1 MNFRLPKKR
10 LPKKIIFIS
19 IILISIILFIKYDQ
33 NGLRE
38 REIINR
44 GKYLSESLVADK
56 EYDEAKKVVK
66 TSFESIPEKKYNK
79 VYNEVWDML
88 KTISY
93 VPDGTKIVI
102 DSLEKM
108 RESDVKLSDECRFN
122 IEKRLASVY
131 IMDNNYSKAVD
142 LTVKSIKLA
151 EKLGNNYEKARLDV
165 DLASILL
172 KVGSYETAEKL
183 IKDSFKIDIDEGE
196 KNGMVRLYAIINLA
210 EIYVEVGEYD
220 KAIEI
225 SSRIKD
231 YKKFVNT
238 DDYND
243 FEIMASIMQSN
254 AYVGKNNIQKAKT
267 FLEKADYLI
276 KLDRTVHILDKDMYY
291 YMAMGNLEYK
301 SKNYN
306 SAIDNYKKSLE
317 ISTKRKLI
325 QEKIKNLNKILN
337 IYEKQGNVKSL
348 NEYQKMLINEYKE
361 NKSIR
366 DSETSFY
373 IIDKVSSESKLF
385 EKTKK
390 EIKYYKILF
399 TVILIAILGSTFLYN
414 RLKYFKAQNLHDGL
428 TNVYNRKSFDIMYE
442 KYIEKD
448 DNFALVMIDID
459 NFKLI
464 NDNYGHKFGDVVIK
478 GITNTICVM
487 LEQDDK
493 VFRYGGEEFSVLIRN
508 KSGEEVVDI
517 IDNIRVAIA
526 NKKWSEDVTVTISAG
541 VAHISGS
548 KNVLEEADK
557 NLYKAKQL
565 GRNKVVYK

>member
-1 MNFRLPKKR
+1 M
-10 LPKKIIFIS
+10 
-19 IILISIILFIKYDQ
+19 
-33 NGLRE
+33 
-38 REIINR
+38 
-44 GKYLSESLVADK
+44 SESLVADK

-165 DLASILL
+165 DLASIFL
-172 KVGSYETAEKL
+172 KIGGYETGEKL

-210 EIYVEVGEYD
+210 EIYVEEGEYD

-238 DDYND
+238 DNYND
-243 FEIMASIMQSN
+243 FDIMASIMQSN

-276 KLDRTVHILDKDMYY
+276 KSDRTVYILDKDMYY

-301 SKNYN
+301 SENYN

-317 ISTKRKLI
+317 ISTKRKLT

-337 IYEKQGNVKSL
+337 IYEKQGNIESL

-373 IIDKVSSESKLF
+373 IIDKVSNESKLF

-442 KYIEKD
+442 KYREKD
-448 DNFALVMIDID
+448 DNFA
-459 NFKLI
+459 
-464 NDNYGHKFGDVVIK
+464 HKFGDTVIK

-508 KSGEEVVDI
+508 KSGEEVADI
-517 IDNIRVAIA
+517 IDSIRVAIA
-526 NKKWSEDVTVTISAG
+526 NKKWNDDVTVTISAG
-541 VAHISGS
+541 VAHISDS
-548 KNVLEEADK
+548 KDVLEEADK

>member
-10 LPKKIIFIS
+10 LPKKLIFIC
-19 IILISIILFIKYDQ
+19 IVLISIILFVKYDQ
-33 NGLRE
+33 IGLKE
-38 REIINR
+38 REIINK
-44 GKYLSESLVADK
+44 GKYMSESLVADK

-196 KNGMVRLYAIINLA
+196 KNGMVRLYALINLA
-210 EIYVEVGEYD
+210 EIYIEVGEYD

-225 SSRIKD
+225 SSRVKD

-243 FEIMASIMQSN
+243 FEIMASIMQAN
-254 AYVGKNNIQKAKT
+254 AYVGKNNVQKAKT
-267 FLEKADYLI
+267 FLERADYLI
-276 KLDRTVHILDKDMYY
+276 KSDRTVHILDKDMYY
-291 YMAMGNLEYK
+291 YIAVGNLEYK
-301 SKNYN
+301 SENYN

-317 ISTKRKLI
+317 ISTKRKLT

-337 IYEKQGNVKSL
+337 IYEKQGNVESL

-373 IIDKVSSESKLF
+373 IIDKVSNESELF

-442 KYIEKD
+442 KYREKD

-517 IDNIRVAIA
+517 IDNIRVAIE
-526 NKKWSEDVTVTISAG
+526 NKKWNEDVTVTISAG
-541 VAHISGS
+541 VAHISDS

>member
-10 LPKKIIFIS
+10 LPKKIIFIC

-33 NGLRE
+33 NGLKE
-38 REIINR
+38 REIINK
-44 GKYLSESLVADK
+44 GKYMSESLVADK

-165 DLASILL
+165 DLASIFL
-172 KVGSYETAEKL
+172 KIGSYETGEKL

-210 EIYVEVGEYD
+210 EIYVEEGEYD

-238 DDYND
+238 DNYND
-243 FEIMASIMQSN
+243 FDIMASIMQSN
-254 AYVGKNNIQKAKT
+254 AYVSKNNIQKAKT

-276 KLDRTVHILDKDMYY
+276 KSDRTVYILDKDMYY

-301 SKNYN
+301 SENYN

-317 ISTKRKLI
+317 ISTKRKLT

-337 IYEKQGNVKSL
+337 IYEKQGNIESL

-373 IIDKVSSESKLF
+373 IIDKVSNESKLF

-442 KYIEKD
+442 KYREKD

-464 NDNYGHKFGDVVIK
+464 NDNYGHKFGDTVIK

-508 KSGEEVVDI
+508 KSGEEVADI
-517 IDNIRVAIA
+517 IDSIRVAIA
-526 NKKWSEDVTVTISAG
+526 NKKWNDDVTVTISAG
-541 VAHISGS
+541 VAHISDS
-548 KNVLEEADK
+548 KDVLEEADK

>member
-10 LPKKIIFIS
+10 LSKKIIFIC

-33 NGLRE
+33 NGLKE
-38 REIINR
+38 REIINK
-44 GKYLSESLVADK
+44 GKYMSESLVADK

-165 DLASILL
+165 DLASIFL
-172 KVGSYETAEKL
+172 KIGSYEKGEKL

-210 EIYVEVGEYD
+210 EIYVEEGEYD

-276 KLDRTVHILDKDMYY
+276 KSDRTVHILDKYMYY

-301 SKNYN
+301 SENYN

-317 ISTKRKLI
+317 ISTKRKLT

-337 IYEKQGNVKSL
+337 IYEKQGNVESL

-373 IIDKVSSESKLF
+373 IIDKVSNESKLF

-442 KYIEKD
+442 KYREKD

-526 NKKWSEDVTVTISAG
+526 NKKWNDDVTVTISAG
-541 VAHISGS
+541 VAHISDS
-548 KNVLEEADK
+548 KDVLEEADK

>member
-10 LPKKIIFIS
+10 LLKSIIFIGA
-19 IILISIILFIKYDQ
+19 ILISIILFIKYDQ
-33 NGLRE
+33 SGLKE
-38 REIINR
+38 REIINK
-44 GKYLSESLVADK
+44 GKYMSESLVSDK
-56 EYDEAKKVVK
+56 KYDEAKKVVK
-66 TSFESIPEKKYNK
+66 SSFEAIPQKKYNK
-79 VYNEVWDML
+79 VYDEVWDML
-88 KTISY
+88 KTISS

-102 DSLEKM
+102 DSLETM
-108 RESDVKLSDECRFN
+108 RMSDEKLSDECRFN

-131 IMDNNYSKAVD
+131 IMDNNYSRAVD

-151 EKLGNNYEKARLDV
+151 EKLEDNYEKARLDV

-172 KVGSYETAEKL
+172 KVGGYETGEKL
-183 IKDSFKIDIDEGE
+183 IRNSFDIDIDEGE
-196 KNGMVRLYAIINLA
+196 KNGMVRLYALINLS
-210 EIYVEVGEYD
+210 EIYVELGEYD
-220 KAIEI
+220 KAIKT
-225 SSRIKD
+225 SSRVKD
-231 YKKFVNT
+231 YKKFVKI

-243 FEIMASIMQSN
+243 FEIIASIMQAN
-254 AYVGKNNIQKAKT
+254 AYVGKNDIPKART
-267 FLEKADYLI
+267 LLERANYLI
-276 KLDRTVHILDKDMYY
+276 ESDKSVHILDKDMYY

-301 SKNYN
+301 NENYN
-306 SAIDNYKKSLE
+306 SAIDNYKNSLE
-317 ISTKRKLI
+317 ISDKRKLI
-325 QEKIKNLNKILN
+325 QEKIKILNKILK
-337 IYEKQGNVKSL
+337 IYEKQENVNAVNK
-348 NEYQKMLINEYKE
+348 YQKILISEYKE
-361 NKSIR
+361 NKKIR
-366 DSETSFY
+366 DSEISFY
-373 IIDKVSSESKLF
+373 IIDKVSNESALF

-399 TVILIAILGSTFLYN
+399 TVIIIAIFGSTILYN

-464 NDNYGHKFGDVVIK
+464 NDNYGHKFGDIVIK
-478 GITNTICVM
+478 GITNTISVM
-487 LEQDDK
+487 LEQEDK

-508 KSGEEVVDI
+508 KSGEEVVNI
-517 IDNIRVAIA
+517 IDNIRIAIA
-526 NKKWSEDVTVTISAG
+526 NKKWGEDVTVTISAG
-541 VAHISGS
+541 VAHIFDS

>member
-10 LPKKIIFIS
+10 LPKKIIFIC
-19 IILISIILFIKYDQ
+19 IILISIVLFIKYDQ
-33 NGLRE
+33 NGLKE
-38 REIINR
+38 REIISK
-44 GKYLSESLVADK
+44 GKYMSESLVADK
-56 EYDEAKKVVK
+56 SYDEAKKVVK
-66 TSFESIPEKKYNK
+66 TSFESIPAKKYNK

-108 RESDVKLSDECRFN
+108 RESDAKLSDECRFN

-172 KVGSYETAEKL
+172 KVGSYKTGEKL

-196 KNGMVRLYAIINLA
+196 KNGMVRLYALINLA

-225 SSRIKD
+225 SSRVKD
-231 YKKFVNT
+231 YKKFVST
-238 DDYND
+238 DNYND
-243 FEIMASIMQSN
+243 FEIMASIMQAN
-254 AYVGKNNIQKAKT
+254 AYIEKNNIQEAKNL
-267 FLEKADYLI
+267 LEKADYII
-276 KLDRTVHILDKDMYY
+276 KSDRTVHILDKDMYY

-301 SKNYN
+301 NENYD
-306 SAIDNYKKSLE
+306 SAIDNYKKSLD
-317 ISTKRKLI
+317 ISTKRKLT

-337 IYEKQGNVKSL
+337 IYEKQGNVESL

-373 IIDKVSSESKLF
+373 IIDKVSNESELF

-399 TVILIAILGSTFLYN
+399 TVILIAVLGSTFLYN

-442 KYIEKD
+442 KYRAKD

-508 KSGEEVVDI
+508 KSGEEVADI
-517 IDNIRVAIA
+517 VDNIRVAIA
-526 NKKWSEDVTVTISAG
+526 NKKWNEDVTVTISAG
-541 VAHISGS
+541 VAHISDS
-548 KNVLEEADK
+548 KDVLEEADK

>member
-1 MNFRLPKKR
+1 MV
-10 LPKKIIFIS
+10 
-19 IILISIILFIKYDQ
+19 LFIKYDQ
-33 NGLRE
+33 NGLKE
-38 REIINR
+38 REIISK
-44 GKYLSESLVADK
+44 GKYMSESLVADK
-56 EYDEAKKVVK
+56 SYDEAKKVVK
-66 TSFESIPEKKYNK
+66 TSFESIPAKKYNK

-108 RESDVKLSDECRFN
+108 RESDAKLSDECRFN

-172 KVGSYETAEKL
+172 KVGSYKTGEKL

-196 KNGMVRLYAIINLA
+196 KNGMVRLYALINLA

-225 SSRIKD
+225 SSRVKD

-238 DDYND
+238 DNYND
-243 FEIMASIMQSN
+243 FEIMASIMQAN
-254 AYVGKNNIQKAKT
+254 AYIEKNNIQEAKNL
-267 FLEKADYLI
+267 LEKADYII
-276 KLDRTVHILDKDMYY
+276 KSDRTVHILDKDMYY

-301 SKNYN
+301 NENYD
-306 SAIDNYKKSLE
+306 SAIDNYKKSLD
-317 ISTKRKLI
+317 ISTKRKLT

-337 IYEKQGNVKSL
+337 IYEKQGNVESL

-373 IIDKVSSESKLF
+373 IIDKVSNESELF

-399 TVILIAILGSTFLYN
+399 TVILIAVLGSTFLYN

-442 KYIEKD
+442 KYRAKD

-508 KSGEEVVDI
+508 KSGEEVADI
-517 IDNIRVAIA
+517 VDNIRVAIA
-526 NKKWSEDVTVTISAG
+526 NKKWNEDVTVTISAG
-541 VAHISGS
+541 VAHISDS
-548 KNVLEEADK
+548 KDVLEEADK

>member
-10 LPKKIIFIS
+10 LLKSIIFIG

-33 NGLRE
+33 SGLKE
-38 REIINR
+38 REIINK
-44 GKYLSESLVADK
+44 GKYMSESLVSDK
-56 EYDEAKKVVK
+56 KYDEAKKVVK
-66 TSFESIPEKKYNK
+66 TSFGAIPEKKYNK
-79 VYNEVWDML
+79 VYDEVWDML
-88 KTISY
+88 KTISS

-108 RESDVKLSDECRFN
+108 RMTDEKLSDECRFN

-131 IMDNNYSKAVD
+131 IMDNNYSRAVD

-151 EKLGNNYEKARLDV
+151 EKLDDNYEKARLDV

-172 KVGSYETAEKL
+172 KVGGYETGEKL
-183 IKDSFKIDIDEGE
+183 IRDSFDIDIDEGE
-196 KNGMVRLYAIINLA
+196 KNGMVRLYALINLS
-210 EIYVEVGEYD
+210 EIYVELGEYD
-220 KAIEI
+220 KAIET
-225 SSRIKD
+225 SSRVKD
-231 YKKFVNT
+231 YKKFVKI

-243 FEIMASIMQSN
+243 FEIIASIMQAN
-254 AYVGKNNIQKAKT
+254 AYVGKNDIPKART
-267 FLEKADYLI
+267 LLERANYLI
-276 KLDRTVHILDKDMYY
+276 KSDKSVHILDKDMYY

-301 SKNYN
+301 NENYN
-306 SAIDNYKKSLE
+306 SATDNYKNSLE
-317 ISTKRKLI
+317 ICDKRNLT

-337 IYEKQGNVKSL
+337 IYEKQGNVNAVNK
-348 NEYQKMLINEYKE
+348 YQKILISEYKE
-361 NKSIR
+361 NKRIR

-373 IIDKVSSESKLF
+373 IIDKVSNESALF

-399 TVILIAILGSTFLYN
+399 TVIIIAILGSTFLYN

-442 KYIEKD
+442 KYRDKD

-487 LEQDDK
+487 LEQEDK

-508 KSGEEVVDI
+508 KSGEEVVNI
-517 IDNIRVAIA
+517 IDNIRIAIA
-526 NKKWSEDVTVTISAG
+526 NKKWGEDVTVTISAG
-541 VAHISGS
+541 IAHISDS

>member
-10 LPKKIIFIS
+10 LLKSIIFIG

-33 NGLRE
+33 SGLKE
-38 REIINR
+38 REIINK
-44 GKYLSESLVADK
+44 GKYMSESLVSDK
-56 EYDEAKKVVK
+56 KYDEAKKVVK
-66 TSFESIPEKKYNK
+66 TSFEAIPEKKYNK
-79 VYNEVWDML
+79 VYDEVWDML
-88 KTISY
+88 KTISS

-108 RESDVKLSDECRFN
+108 RMTDEKLSDECRFN

-131 IMDNNYSKAVD
+131 IMDNNYSRAVD

-151 EKLGNNYEKARLDV
+151 EKLDDNYEKARLDV

-172 KVGSYETAEKL
+172 KVGGYETGEKL
-183 IKDSFKIDIDEGE
+183 IRDSFDIDIDEGE
-196 KNGMVRLYAIINLA
+196 KNGMVRLYALINLS
-210 EIYVEVGEYD
+210 EIYVELGEYD
-220 KAIEI
+220 KAIKT
-225 SSRIKD
+225 SSRVKD
-231 YKKFVNT
+231 YKKFVKI

-243 FEIMASIMQSN
+243 FEIIASIMQAN
-254 AYVGKNNIQKAKT
+254 AYVGKNDIPKART
-267 FLEKADYLI
+267 LLERADYLI
-276 KLDRTVHILDKDMYY
+276 KSDKSVHILDKDMYY

-301 SKNYN
+301 NENYN
-306 SAIDNYKKSLE
+306 SATDNYKNSLE
-317 ISTKRKLI
+317 ICDKRNLT

-337 IYEKQGNVKSL
+337 IYEKQGNVNAVNK
-348 NEYQKMLINEYKE
+348 YQKILISEYKE
-361 NKSIR
+361 NKRIR

-373 IIDKVSSESKLF
+373 IIDKVSNESALF

-399 TVILIAILGSTFLYN
+399 TVIIIAILGSTFLYN

-442 KYIEKD
+442 KYRDKD

-487 LEQDDK
+487 LEQEDK

-508 KSGEEVVDI
+508 KSGEEVVNI
-517 IDNIRVAIA
+517 IDNIRIAIA
-526 NKKWSEDVTVTISAG
+526 NKKWGEDVTVTISAG
-541 VAHISGS
+541 IAHISDS

>member
-10 LPKKIIFIS
+10 LLKSIIFIGV
-19 IILISIILFIKYDQ
+19 ILISIILFINYDQ
-33 NGLRE
+33 SGLKE
-38 REIINR
+38 REIINK
-44 GKYLSESLVADK
+44 GKYMSESLVSDK
-56 EYDEAKKVVK
+56 KYNEAKKLVEN
-66 TSFESIPEKKYNK
+66 SFEAIPEKKYNK
-79 VYNEVWDML
+79 VYDEVWNML
-88 KTISY
+88 KTISS

-108 RESDVKLSDECRFN
+108 RMSDEKLSDECRFN

-151 EKLGNNYEKARLDV
+151 EKLGDNYERARLDV

-172 KVGSYETAEKL
+172 KVGAYERAEKL
-183 IKDSFKIDIDEGE
+183 IKDSFKIDVYEGE
-196 KNGMVRLYAIINLA
+196 KNGMVRLYALINLA
-210 EIYVEVGEYD
+210 EIYVELGEYD
-220 KAIEI
+220 KAIETCNNVV
-225 SSRIKD
+225 D

-243 FEIMASIMQSN
+243 FEIMASIMKAN
-254 AYVGKNNIQKAKT
+254 AYIGKNDTSKAKSS
-267 FLEKADYLI
+267 LARADSLI
-276 KLDRTVHILDKDMYY
+276 KSDKTVHILDKDMYY
-291 YMAMGNLEYK
+291 YMAVGNLEYK
-301 SKNYN
+301 SENYD
-306 SAIDNYKKSLE
+306 SASDNYKKSLE
-317 ISTKRKLI
+317 ISTKRKLT
-325 QEKIKNLNKILN
+325 QEKIKNLEKILN
-337 IYEKQGNVKSL
+337 IYEKQGNVNAVNK
-348 NEYQKMLINEYKE
+348 YQKILINEYKE

-373 IIDKVSSESKLF
+373 IIDKVSNESALF

-399 TVILIAILGSTFLYN
+399 TVIIIAILGSTFLYN

-442 KYIEKD
+442 KYREKD
-448 DNFALVMIDID
+448 NNFALVMIDID

-464 NDNYGHKFGDVVIK
+464 NDNYGHKFGDIVIK
-478 GITNTICVM
+478 GITNTISVM
-487 LEQDDK
+487 LEQEDK

-508 KSGEEVVDI
+508 KSGEEVVNI
-517 IDNIRVAIA
+517 IDNIRIAIA
-526 NKKWSEDVTVTISAG
+526 NKKWGEDVTVTISAG
-541 VAHISGS
+541 VAHISDS

>member
-88 KTISY
+88 KTILY

-254 AYVGKNNIQKAKT
+254 AYIGKNNIQKAKT

-276 KLDRTVHILDKDMYY
+276 KSDRTVHILDKDMYY

-348 NEYQKMLINEYKE
+348 NEYQKILINEYKE

-373 IIDKVSSESKLF
+373 IIDKVSNESKLF

>member
-10 LPKKIIFIS
+10 LPKKIIFIC
-19 IILISIILFIKYDQ
+19 IILISIVLFIKYDQ
-33 NGLRE
+33 NGLKE
-38 REIINR
+38 REIISK
-44 GKYLSESLVADK
+44 GKYMSESLVADK
-56 EYDEAKKVVK
+56 SYDEAKKVVK
-66 TSFESIPEKKYNK
+66 TSFESIPAKKYNK

-108 RESDVKLSDECRFN
+108 RESDAKLSDECRFN

-172 KVGSYETAEKL
+172 KVGSYKTGEKL

-196 KNGMVRLYAIINLA
+196 KNGMVRLYALINLA

-225 SSRIKD
+225 SSRVKD

-238 DDYND
+238 DNYND
-243 FEIMASIMQSN
+243 FEIMASIMQAN
-254 AYVGKNNIQKAKT
+254 AYIEKNNIQEAKNL
-267 FLEKADYLI
+267 LEKADYII
-276 KLDRTVHILDKDMYY
+276 KSDRTVHILDKDMYY
-291 YMAMGNLEYK
+291 YMEMGNLEYK
-301 SKNYN
+301 NENYD
-306 SAIDNYKKSLE
+306 SAIDNYKKSLD
-317 ISTKRKLI
+317 ISTKRKLT

-337 IYEKQGNVKSL
+337 IYEKQGNVESL

-373 IIDKVSSESKLF
+373 IIDKVSNESELF

-399 TVILIAILGSTFLYN
+399 TVILIAVLGSTFLYN

-442 KYIEKD
+442 KYRAKD

-508 KSGEEVVDI
+508 KSGEEVADI
-517 IDNIRVAIA
+517 VDNIRVAIA
-526 NKKWSEDVTVTISAG
+526 NKKWNEDVTVTISAG
-541 VAHISGS
+541 VAHISDS
-548 KNVLEEADK
+548 KDVLEEADK

>member
-10 LPKKIIFIS
+10 LPKKLIFIC
-19 IILISIILFIKYDQ
+19 IVLISIILFVKYDQ
-33 NGLRE
+33 NGLKE
-38 REIINR
+38 REIINK
-44 GKYLSESLVADK
+44 GKYMSESLVADK

-196 KNGMVRLYAIINLA
+196 KNGMVRLYALINLA
-210 EIYVEVGEYD
+210 EIYIEVGEYD

-225 SSRIKD
+225 SSRVKD

-243 FEIMASIMQSN
+243 FEIMASIMQAN
-254 AYVGKNNIQKAKT
+254 AYVGKNNVQKAKT
-267 FLEKADYLI
+267 FLERADYLI
-276 KLDRTVHILDKDMYY
+276 KSDRTVHILDKDMYY
-291 YMAMGNLEYK
+291 YIAVGNLEYK
-301 SKNYN
+301 SENYN

-317 ISTKRKLI
+317 ISTKRKLT

-337 IYEKQGNVKSL
+337 IYEKQGNVESL

-373 IIDKVSSESKLF
+373 IIDKVSNESELF

-442 KYIEKD
+442 KYREKD

-508 KSGEEVVDI
+508 KSGEEVADI
-517 IDNIRVAIA
+517 IDNIRVAIE
-526 NKKWSEDVTVTISAG
+526 NKKWNEDVTVTISAG
-541 VAHISGS
+541 VAHISDS

>member
-10 LPKKIIFIS
+10 LPKKIIFIC
-19 IILISIILFIKYDQ
+19 IVLISIILFIKYDQ
-33 NGLRE
+33 NGLKE
-38 REIINR
+38 REIINK
-44 GKYLSESLVADK
+44 GKYMSESLVADK

-196 KNGMVRLYAIINLA
+196 KNGMVRLYALINLA

-254 AYVGKNNIQKAKT
+254 AYVGKNNIQKAKI

-276 KLDRTVHILDKDMYY
+276 KSDRTVHILDKDMYY

-301 SKNYN
+301 SENYN

-317 ISTKRKLI
+317 ISTKRKLT
-325 QEKIKNLNKILN
+325 QEKIKNLNNILN
-337 IYEKQGNVKSL
+337 IYEKEGNIKSL

-373 IIDKVSSESKLF
+373 IIDKVSNESKLF

-414 RLKYFKAQNLHDGL
+414 RLKYFKSQNLHDGL

-442 KYIEKD
+442 KYREKD

-464 NDNYGHKFGDVVIK
+464 NDNYGHKFGDTVIK

-508 KSGEEVVDI
+508 KSGEEVADI

-526 NKKWSEDVTVTISAG
+526 NKKWNNDVTVTISAG
-541 VAHISGS
+541 VAHISDS
-548 KNVLEEADK
+548 KDVLEEADK

>member
-254 AYVGKNNIQKAKT
+254 VYVGKNNIQKAKT

-276 KLDRTVHILDKDMYY
+276 KSDRTVHILDKDMYY

-373 IIDKVSSESKLF
+373 IIDKVSNESKLF

>member
-10 LPKKIIFIS
+10 LPKKLIFIC
-19 IILISIILFIKYDQ
+19 IVLISIILFVKYDQ
-33 NGLRE
+33 NGLKE
-38 REIINR
+38 REIINK
-44 GKYLSESLVADK
+44 GKYMSESLVADK

-196 KNGMVRLYAIINLA
+196 KNGMVRLYALINLS
-210 EIYVEVGEYD
+210 EIYIEVGEYD

-225 SSRIKD
+225 SSRVKD

-243 FEIMASIMQSN
+243 FEIMASIMQAN
-254 AYVGKNNIQKAKT
+254 AYVGKNNVQKAKT
-267 FLEKADYLI
+267 FLERADYLI
-276 KLDRTVHILDKDMYY
+276 KSDRTVHILDKDMYY
-291 YMAMGNLEYK
+291 YMAVGNLEYK
-301 SKNYN
+301 SENYN

-317 ISTKRKLI
+317 ISTKRKLT

-337 IYEKQGNVKSL
+337 IYEKQGNVESL

-373 IIDKVSSESKLF
+373 IIDKVSNESELF

-442 KYIEKD
+442 KYREKD

-508 KSGEEVVDI
+508 KSGEEVADI
-517 IDNIRVAIA
+517 IDNIRVAIE
-526 NKKWSEDVTVTISAG
+526 NKKWNEDVTVTISAG
-541 VAHISGS
+541 VAHISDS

>member
-10 LPKKIIFIS
+10 LPKKIIFIC
-19 IILISIILFIKYDQ
+19 IILISIVLFIKYDQ
-33 NGLRE
+33 NGLKE
-38 REIINR
+38 REIISK
-44 GKYLSESLVADK
+44 GKYMSESLVADK
-56 EYDEAKKVVK
+56 SYDEAKKVVK
-66 TSFESIPEKKYNK
+66 TSFESIPAKKYNK

-108 RESDVKLSDECRFN
+108 RESDAKLSDECRFN

-172 KVGSYETAEKL
+172 KVGSYKTGEKL

-196 KNGMVRLYAIINLA
+196 KNGMVRLYALINLA

-225 SSRIKD
+225 SSRVKD

-238 DDYND
+238 DNYND
-243 FEIMASIMQSN
+243 FEIMASIMQAN
-254 AYVGKNNIQKAKT
+254 AYIEKNNIQEAKNL
-267 FLEKADYLI
+267 LEKADYII
-276 KLDRTVHILDKDMYY
+276 KSDRTVHILDKDMYY

-301 SKNYN
+301 NENYD
-306 SAIDNYKKSLE
+306 SAIDNYKKSLD
-317 ISTKRKLI
+317 ISTKRKLT

-337 IYEKQGNVKSL
+337 IYEKQGNVESL

-373 IIDKVSSESKLF
+373 IIDKVSNESELF

-399 TVILIAILGSTFLYN
+399 TVILIAVLGSTFLYN

-442 KYIEKD
+442 KYRAKD

-508 KSGEEVVDI
+508 KSGEEVADI
-517 IDNIRVAIA
+517 VDNIRVAIA
-526 NKKWSEDVTVTISAG
+526 NKKWNEDVTVTISAG
-541 VAHISGS
+541 VAHISDS
-548 KNVLEEADK
+548 KDVLEEADK

>member
-102 DSLEKM
+102 DFLEKM

-231 YKKFVNT
+231 YKRFVNT

-276 KLDRTVHILDKDMYY
+276 KSDRTVHILDKDMYY

-373 IIDKVSSESKLF
+373 IIDKVSNESKLF

>member
-254 AYVGKNNIQKAKT
+254 AYIGKNNIQKAKT

-276 KLDRTVHILDKDMYY
+276 KSDRTVHILDKDMYY

-306 SAIDNYKKSLE
+306 SAIDNYKKGLE

-348 NEYQKMLINEYKE
+348 NEYQKILINEYKE

-373 IIDKVSSESKLF
+373 IIDKVSNESKLF

>member
-1 MNFRLPKKR
+1 MSFRLPKKR

-231 YKKFVNT
+231 YKRFVNT

-276 KLDRTVHILDKDMYY
+276 KSDRTVHILDKDMYY

-373 IIDKVSSESKLF
+373 IIDKVSNESKLF

>member
-10 LPKKIIFIS
+10 LLKSIIFIGV
-19 IILISIILFIKYDQ
+19 ILISIILFINYDQ
-33 NGLRE
+33 SGLKE
-38 REIINR
+38 REIINK
-44 GKYLSESLVADK
+44 GKYMSESLVSDK
-56 EYDEAKKVVK
+56 KYNEAKKLVEN
-66 TSFESIPEKKYNK
+66 SFEAIPEKKYNK
-79 VYNEVWDML
+79 VYDEVWNML
-88 KTISY
+88 KTISS

-108 RESDVKLSDECRFN
+108 RMSDEKLSDECRFN

-151 EKLGNNYEKARLDV
+151 EKLGDNYERARLDV

-172 KVGSYETAEKL
+172 KVGAYERAEKL
-183 IKDSFKIDIDEGE
+183 IKDSFKIDVYEGE
-196 KNGMVRLYAIINLA
+196 KNGMVRLYALINLA
-210 EIYVEVGEYD
+210 EIYVELGEYD
-220 KAIEI
+220 KAIETC
-225 SSRIKD
+225 SNVVD

-243 FEIMASIMQSN
+243 FEIMASIMKAN
-254 AYVGKNNIQKAKT
+254 AYIGKNDTSKAKSS
-267 FLEKADYLI
+267 LARADSLI
-276 KLDRTVHILDKDMYY
+276 KSDKTVHILDKDMYY
-291 YMAMGNLEYK
+291 YMAVGNLEYK
-301 SKNYN
+301 SENYD
-306 SAIDNYKKSLE
+306 SASDNYKKSLE
-317 ISTKRKLI
+317 ISTKRKLT
-325 QEKIKNLNKILN
+325 QEKIKNLEKILN
-337 IYEKQGNVKSL
+337 IYEKQGNVNAVNK
-348 NEYQKMLINEYKE
+348 YQKILINEYKE

-373 IIDKVSSESKLF
+373 IIDKVSNESALF

-399 TVILIAILGSTFLYN
+399 TVIIIAILGSTFLYN

-442 KYIEKD
+442 KYREKD
-448 DNFALVMIDID
+448 NNFALVMIDID

-464 NDNYGHKFGDVVIK
+464 NDNYGHKFGDIVIK
-478 GITNTICVM
+478 GITNTISVM
-487 LEQDDK
+487 LEQEDK

-508 KSGEEVVDI
+508 KSGEEVVNI
-517 IDNIRVAIA
+517 IDNIRIAIA
-526 NKKWSEDVTVTISAG
+526 NKKWGEDVTVTISAG
-541 VAHISGS
+541 VAHISDS

>member
-220 KAIEI
+220 KTIEI

-276 KLDRTVHILDKDMYY
+276 KSDRTVHILDKDMYY

>member
-1 MNFRLPKKR
+1 
-10 LPKKIIFIS
+10 
-19 IILISIILFIKYDQ
+19 
-33 NGLRE
+33 
-38 REIINR
+38 
-44 GKYLSESLVADK
+44 
-56 EYDEAKKVVK
+56 
-66 TSFESIPEKKYNK
+66 
-79 VYNEVWDML
+79 
-88 KTISY
+88 
-93 VPDGTKIVI
+93 
-102 DSLEKM
+102 
-108 RESDVKLSDECRFN
+108 
-122 IEKRLASVY
+122 
-131 IMDNNYSKAVD
+131 
-142 LTVKSIKLA
+142 
-151 EKLGNNYEKARLDV
+151 
-165 DLASILL
+165 
-172 KVGSYETAEKL
+172 
-183 IKDSFKIDIDEGE
+183 
-196 KNGMVRLYAIINLA
+196 
-210 EIYVEVGEYD
+210 
-220 KAIEI
+220 
-225 SSRIKD
+225 
-231 YKKFVNT
+231 
-238 DDYND
+238 
-243 FEIMASIMQSN
+243 MASIMQSN

-276 KLDRTVHILDKDMYY
+276 KSDRTVYILDKDMYY

-301 SKNYN
+301 SENYN

-317 ISTKRKLI
+317 ISTKRKLT

-337 IYEKQGNVKSL
+337 IYEKQGNIESL

-373 IIDKVSSESKLF
+373 IIDKVSNESKLF

-442 KYIEKD
+442 KYREKD

-464 NDNYGHKFGDVVIK
+464 NDNYGHKFGDTVIK

-508 KSGEEVVDI
+508 KSGEEVADI
-517 IDNIRVAIA
+517 IDSIRVAIA
-526 NKKWSEDVTVTISAG
+526 NKKWNDDVTVTISAG
-541 VAHISGS
+541 VAHISDS
-548 KNVLEEADK
+548 KDVLEEADK

>member
-10 LPKKIIFIS
+10 LLKSIIFIGV
-19 IILISIILFIKYDQ
+19 ILISIILFINYDQ
-33 NGLRE
+33 SGLKE
-38 REIINR
+38 REIINK
-44 GKYLSESLVADK
+44 GKYMSESLVSDK
-56 EYDEAKKVVK
+56 KYNEAKKLVEN
-66 TSFESIPEKKYNK
+66 SFEAIPEKKYNK
-79 VYNEVWDML
+79 VYDEVWNML
-88 KTISY
+88 KTISS

-108 RESDVKLSDECRFN
+108 RMSDEKLSDECRFN

-151 EKLGNNYEKARLDV
+151 EKLGDNYERARLDV

-172 KVGSYETAEKL
+172 KVGAYERAEKL
-183 IKDSFKIDIDEGE
+183 IKDSFKIDVYEGE
-196 KNGMVRLYAIINLA
+196 KNGMVRLYALINLA
-210 EIYVEVGEYD
+210 EIYVELGEYD
-220 KAIEI
+220 KAIETC
-225 SSRIKD
+225 SNVVD

-243 FEIMASIMQSN
+243 FEIMASIMKAN
-254 AYVGKNNIQKAKT
+254 AYIGKNDTSKAKSS
-267 FLEKADYLI
+267 LARADSLI
-276 KLDRTVHILDKDMYY
+276 KSDKTVHILDKDMYY
-291 YMAMGNLEYK
+291 YMAVGNLEYK
-301 SKNYN
+301 SENYD
-306 SAIDNYKKSLE
+306 SASDNYKKSLE
-317 ISTKRKLI
+317 ISTKRKLT
-325 QEKIKNLNKILN
+325 QEKIKNLEKILN
-337 IYEKQGNVKSL
+337 IYEKQGNVNAVNK
-348 NEYQKMLINEYKE
+348 YQKILINEYKE

-373 IIDKVSSESKLF
+373 IIDKVSNESALF

-399 TVILIAILGSTFLYN
+399 TVIIIAILGSTFLYN

-442 KYIEKD
+442 KYREKD
-448 DNFALVMIDID
+448 NNFALVMIDID

-464 NDNYGHKFGDVVIK
+464 NDNYGHKFGDIVIK
-478 GITNTICVM
+478 GITNTISVM
-487 LEQDDK
+487 LEQEDK

-508 KSGEEVVDI
+508 KSGEEVVNI
-517 IDNIRVAIA
+517 IDNIRIAIA
-526 NKKWSEDVTVTISAG
+526 NKKWGEDVTVTISAG
-541 VAHISGS
+541 VAHIFDS

>member
-10 LPKKIIFIS
+10 LLKSIIFIGV
-19 IILISIILFIKYDQ
+19 ILISIILFINYDQ
-33 NGLRE
+33 SGLKE
-38 REIINR
+38 REIINK
-44 GKYLSESLVADK
+44 GKYMSESLVSDK
-56 EYDEAKKVVK
+56 KYNEAKKLVEN
-66 TSFESIPEKKYNK
+66 SFEAIPEKKYNK
-79 VYNEVWDML
+79 VYDEVWNML
-88 KTISY
+88 KTISS

-108 RESDVKLSDECRFN
+108 RMSDEKLSDECRFN

-151 EKLGNNYEKARLDV
+151 EKLGDNYERARLDV

-172 KVGSYETAEKL
+172 KVGAYERAEKL
-183 IKDSFKIDIDEGE
+183 IKDSFKIDVYEGE
-196 KNGMVRLYAIINLA
+196 KNGMVRLYALINLA
-210 EIYVEVGEYD
+210 EIYVELGEYD
-220 KAIEI
+220 KAIETC
-225 SSRIKD
+225 SNVVD

-243 FEIMASIMQSN
+243 FEIMASIMKAN
-254 AYVGKNNIQKAKT
+254 AYIGKNDTSKAKSS
-267 FLEKADYLI
+267 LARADYLI
-276 KLDRTVHILDKDMYY
+276 KSDKTVHILDKDMYY
-291 YMAMGNLEYK
+291 YMAVGNLEYK
-301 SKNYN
+301 SENYD
-306 SAIDNYKKSLE
+306 SASDNYKKSLE
-317 ISTKRKLI
+317 ISTKRKLT
-325 QEKIKNLNKILN
+325 QEKIKNLEKILN
-337 IYEKQGNVKSL
+337 IYEKQGNVNAVNK
-348 NEYQKMLINEYKE
+348 YQKILINEYKE

-373 IIDKVSSESKLF
+373 IIDKVSNESALF

-399 TVILIAILGSTFLYN
+399 TVIIIAILGSTFLYN

-442 KYIEKD
+442 KYREKD
-448 DNFALVMIDID
+448 NNFALVMIDID

-464 NDNYGHKFGDVVIK
+464 NDNYGHKFGDIVIK
-478 GITNTICVM
+478 GITNTISVM
-487 LEQDDK
+487 LEQEDK

-508 KSGEEVVDI
+508 KSGEEVVNI
-517 IDNIRVAIA
+517 IDNIRIAIA
-526 NKKWSEDVTVTISAG
+526 NKKWGEDVTVTISAG
-541 VAHISGS
+541 VAHIFDS

>member
-10 LPKKIIFIS
+10 LPKKIIFIC
-19 IILISIILFIKYDQ
+19 IVLISIILFIKYDQ
-33 NGLRE
+33 NGLKE
-38 REIINR
+38 REIINK
-44 GKYLSESLVADK
+44 GKYMSESLVADK

-151 EKLGNNYEKARLDV
+151 EKLENNYEKARLDV

-196 KNGMVRLYAIINLA
+196 KNGMVRLYALINLA

-276 KLDRTVHILDKDMYY
+276 KSDRTVHILDKDMYY

-301 SKNYN
+301 SENYN

-317 ISTKRKLI
+317 ISTKRKLT
-325 QEKIKNLNKILN
+325 QEKIKNLNNILN
-337 IYEKQGNVKSL
+337 IYEIEGNIKSL

-373 IIDKVSSESKLF
+373 IIDKVSNESKLF

-442 KYIEKD
+442 KYREKD

-464 NDNYGHKFGDVVIK
+464 NDNYGHKFGDTVIK

-508 KSGEEVVDI
+508 KSGEEVADI
-517 IDNIRVAIA
+517 IDSIRVAIA
-526 NKKWSEDVTVTISAG
+526 NKKWNDDVTVTISAG
-541 VAHISGS
+541 VAHISDS
-548 KNVLEEADK
+548 KDVLEEADK

>member
-1 MNFRLPKKR
+1 M
-10 LPKKIIFIS
+10 
-19 IILISIILFIKYDQ
+19 FIKYDQ
-33 NGLRE
+33 NGLKE
-38 REIINR
+38 REIINK
-44 GKYLSESLVADK
+44 GKYMSESLVADK

-151 EKLGNNYEKARLDV
+151 EKLENNYEKARLDV

-196 KNGMVRLYAIINLA
+196 KNGMVRLYALINLA

-276 KLDRTVHILDKDMYY
+276 KSDRTVHILDKDMYY

-301 SKNYN
+301 SENYN

-317 ISTKRKLI
+317 ISTKRKLT
-325 QEKIKNLNKILN
+325 QEKIKNLNNILN
-337 IYEKQGNVKSL
+337 IYEKEGNIKSL

-373 IIDKVSSESKLF
+373 IIDKVSNESKLF

-442 KYIEKD
+442 KYREKD

-464 NDNYGHKFGDVVIK
+464 NDNYGHKFGDTVIK

-508 KSGEEVVDI
+508 KSGEEVADI
-517 IDNIRVAIA
+517 IDSIRVAIA
-526 NKKWSEDVTVTISAG
+526 NKKWNDDVTVTISAG
-541 VAHISGS
+541 VAHISDS
-548 KNVLEEADK
+548 KDVLEEADK

>member
-10 LPKKIIFIS
+10 LLKSIIFIGV
-19 IILISIILFIKYDQ
+19 ILISIILFINYDQ
-33 NGLRE
+33 SGLKE
-38 REIINR
+38 REIINK
-44 GKYLSESLVADK
+44 GKYMSESLVSDK
-56 EYDEAKKVVK
+56 KYNEAKKLVK
-66 TSFESIPEKKYNK
+66 NSFEAIPEKKYNK
-79 VYNEVWDML
+79 VYDEVWNML
-88 KTISY
+88 KTISS

-108 RESDVKLSDECRFN
+108 RMSDEKLSDECRFN

-151 EKLGNNYEKARLDV
+151 EKLGDNYERARLDV

-172 KVGSYETAEKL
+172 KVGAYERAEKL
-183 IKDSFKIDIDEGE
+183 IKDSFKIDVYEGE
-196 KNGMVRLYAIINLA
+196 KNGMVRLYALINLA
-210 EIYVEVGEYD
+210 EIYVELGEYD
-220 KAIEI
+220 KAIETC
-225 SSRIKD
+225 SNVVD

-243 FEIMASIMQSN
+243 FEIMASIMKAN
-254 AYVGKNNIQKAKT
+254 AYIGKNDTSKAKSS
-267 FLEKADYLI
+267 LARADYLI
-276 KLDRTVHILDKDMYY
+276 KSDKTVHILDKDMYY
-291 YMAMGNLEYK
+291 YMAVGNLEYK
-301 SKNYN
+301 SENYD
-306 SAIDNYKKSLE
+306 SASDNYKKSLE
-317 ISTKRKLI
+317 ISTKRKLT
-325 QEKIKNLNKILN
+325 QEKIKNLEKILN
-337 IYEKQGNVKSL
+337 IYEKQGNVNAVNK
-348 NEYQKMLINEYKE
+348 YQKILINEYKE

-373 IIDKVSSESKLF
+373 IIDKVSNESALF

-399 TVILIAILGSTFLYN
+399 TVIIIAILGSTFLYN

-442 KYIEKD
+442 KYREKD
-448 DNFALVMIDID
+448 NNFALVMIDID

-464 NDNYGHKFGDVVIK
+464 NDNYGHKFGDIVIK
-478 GITNTICVM
+478 GITNTISVM
-487 LEQDDK
+487 LEQEDK

-508 KSGEEVVDI
+508 KSGEEVVNI
-517 IDNIRVAIA
+517 IDNIRIAIA
-526 NKKWSEDVTVTISAG
+526 NKKWGEDVTVTISAG
-541 VAHISGS
+541 VAHISDS